1 MKTCIEKA
9 SGEDIMCI
17 HDMAQVVFRHTYRE
31 ILSPEQMEYMMDWM
45 YSPANLQKQLDEG
58 HVYYIAY
65 RDGKA
70 CGYVSVQPEGIAD
83 DGRLLFHLQK
93 IYVLPSEQGH
103 GLGRAL
109 FARAVAHVREAVLA
123 REAAHVQEVAGGC
136 TEECVEGCVEGC
148 GARIELNVNRNNP
161 SIGFYHHLGLRILRQ
176 GDFHIGN
183 GYYMNDY
190 IMGLEV

>member
-1 MKTCIEKA
+1 MNKIGIHISKA

-17 HDMAQVVFRHTYRE
+17 HNMAQVVFRHTYRE

-65 RDGKA
+65 RDGKP

-109 FARAVAHVREAVLA
+109 FDRAVAHVREVVLA
-123 REAAHVQEVAGGC
+123 REVVHVREVAGGC
-136 TEECVEGCVEGC
+136 TEGCVEGC
-148 GARIELNVNRNNP
+148 GARIELNVNRSNP

-183 GYYMNDY
+183 GFYMNDY
-190 IMGLEV
+190 IMGLEL